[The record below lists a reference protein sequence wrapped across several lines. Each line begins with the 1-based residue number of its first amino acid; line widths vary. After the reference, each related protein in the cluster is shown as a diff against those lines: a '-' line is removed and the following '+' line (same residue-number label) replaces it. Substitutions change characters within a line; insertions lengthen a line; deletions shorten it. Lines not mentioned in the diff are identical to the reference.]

1 MIITKTY
8 LNTHKTEA
16 GGYTRVQ
23 LNALGQKWGELKK
36 GWQKGLIGTELSA
49 ENAARFESKQTAK
62 EARGIKKASYA
73 ELAGSVKLLEA
84 RIIELELLLSQRG

>member
-1 MIITKTY
+1 MIITKAY

-49 ENAARFESKQTAK
+49 ESASRFESKQTAK
-62 EARGIKKASYA
+62 EARGIKKATYA